1 MKKFYILLGV
11 SALIVA
17 ASAAIVF
24 QIHHSFGRKLDQQRT
39 DWALQEADLQA
50 SLKDMETAIEEE
62 LSNKAKMTVP
72 QLEPS
77 ALVERF
83 KDMQNYTNSM
93 SREKDVQLINQ
104 WRDQMRVAY
113 FVLQGLRDNG
123 DKSLDAIR
131 AYLQSGHNVE
141 LILMFNGNSISIPLY
156 FGDEIETVPTSSR
169 LGLMGVLIYIN
180 NSASLTLLCET
191 MLSATDP
198 TEICHAAQALMKA
211 NGEEFRSVCIK
222 SLRQMLA
229 VNTKSN
235 LIGYSLMKVLSFLKE
250 ECGDDVSD
258 LAAAIEFVDED
269 GNIEISLM
277 REKLELMGE
286 SALPSIREAFSKP
299 EMKLM
304 ERMEMLS
311 VFDEYI
317 GINSDANSMVKLMVD
332 GLSDNSADFVGSA
345 LAIMISDLDSSGSKD
360 NTPNTEM
367 IQGRLNLLNELEQS
381 HAADKALFKESIG
394 ISRNFLNEIATSGV
408 KLNSDEMKKQLLQSG
423 YMDRLGK
430 AMIEFT
436 KNNPEMID
444 EMH

>member
-1 MKKFYILLGV
+1 MKKLYILLGT
-11 SALIVA
+11 SALIAVA
-17 ASAAIVF
+17 AAAIVF
-24 QIHHSFGRKLDQQRT
+24 QIQHASDRTLDQQRT
-39 DWALQEADLQA
+39 DWTLEEALLQA
-50 SLKDMETAIEEE
+50 SLKDLETAIEEE

-93 SREKDVQLINQ
+93 NLIKEENAPLRNQ
-104 WRDQMRVAY
+104 WRDQMREAY
-113 FVLQGLRDNG
+113 FVFQGLIDNG

-131 AYLQSGHNVE
+131 AYLQSGHNVG
-141 LILMFNGNSISIPLY
+141 LMPNWNFSTPLR
-156 FGDEIETVPTSSR
+156 FAEGIETVPISSR
-169 LGLMGVLIYIN
+169 MGLMGVLIYIN

-191 MLSATDP
+191 MISATDP
-198 TEICHAAQALMKA
+198 TEICYAAQALMKA

-229 VNTKSN
+229 VNTN
-235 LIGYSLMKVLSFLKE
+235 LMKRNLTQVLGFLKK

-269 GNIEISLM
+269 GNIETSLM
-277 REKLELMGE
+277 REKLALMGE

-299 EMKLM
+299 DVKLL
-304 ERMEMLS
+304 ERMEMVS
-311 VFDEYI
+311 IFDKYI

-332 GLSDNSADFVGSA
+332 GYGDNDVDFVGSA
-345 LAIMISDLDSSGSKD
+345 VAMMLSEVVSNGSKD
-360 NTPNTEM
+360 DTPNPEM

-381 HAADKALFKESIG
+381 HAGDQPLFKESIG

>member
-1 MKKFYILLGV
+1 MKKLYILLGV
-11 SALIVA
+11 NALIAVA
-17 ASAAIVF
+17 ATAIVF
-24 QIHHSFGRKLDQQRT
+24 QIHHASARALDQQRT
-39 DWALQEADLQA
+39 DWTLKEAQLQA
-50 SLKDMETAIEEE
+50 SLKDLEAAIETEI
-62 LSNKAKMTVP
+62 SNKAKMTIP

-77 ALVERF
+77 ALLERF

-93 SREKDVQLINQ
+93 SMIREENAPLRNQ
-104 WRDQMRVAY
+104 WRDQMRETY

-141 LILMFNGNSISIPLY
+141 LIPNGNFSTPLY

-169 LGLMGVLIYIN
+169 LGLMGVLINLN

-191 MLSATDP
+191 MLSATNP
-198 TEICHAAQALMKA
+198 AEICHAAQALMRA

-235 LIGYSLMKVLSFLKE
+235 IIGYSLMKVLSFLKE

-258 LAAAIEFVDED
+258 LATAIEFVDED

-277 REKLELMGE
+277 QKKLELMGE

-299 EMKLM
+299 EVKLTK
-304 ERMEMLS
+304 RMEMLS
-311 VFDEYI
+311 NFNEYI

-332 GLSDNSADFVGSA
+332 GYGDSNVDAVGSVVM
-345 LAIMISDLDSSGSKD
+345 LMISESDSNGSKE
-360 NTPNTEM
+360 NTPSPEM

-381 HAADKALFKESIG
+381 HPDDQALFKESIG
-394 ISRNFLNEIATSGV
+394 FSRNILNQVATSGV
-408 KLNSDEMKKQLLQSG
+408 QPNSEEMMKQLIQSG
-423 YMDRLGK
+423 FMDRLGK
-430 AMIEFT
+430 AMIEFA
-436 KNNPEMID
+436 KNNPEMVD

>member
-1 MKKFYILLGV
+1 MKKLYILLGV
-11 SALIVA
+11 SALIAVA
-17 ASAAIVF
+17 AMAIVF
-24 QIHHSFGRKLDQQRT
+24 QIQHSSARALDQQRT
-39 DWALQEADLQA
+39 DWTLKEAQLQA
-50 SLKDMETAIEEE
+50 SLKDLEAAIETEI
-62 LSNKAKMTVP
+62 SNKAKMTVP

-83 KDMQNYTNSM
+83 KHMHNYTNSLYGEEDAPL
-93 SREKDVQLINQ
+93 RNQ
-104 WRDQMRVAY
+104 WRDQMREAF
-113 FVLQGLRDNG
+113 FVFQGLGDNG

-141 LILMFNGNSISIPLY
+141 LMPNWNFLNPLR
-156 FGDEIETVPTSSR
+156 FSDKIETVPISSR
-169 LGLMGVLIYIN
+169 LGLMRVLINLN

-191 MLSATDP
+191 MISATDSK
-198 TEICHAAQALMKA
+198 EICYAAQALMKA

-229 VNTKSN
+229 VNTN
-235 LIGYSLMKVLSFLKE
+235 LMKRNLTQVLGFLKK

-286 SALPSIREAFSKP
+286 SVLPSIREAFSKP

-311 VFDEYI
+311 TFDKYI

-332 GLSDNSADFVGSA
+332 GLGDNSVDFVGSA
-345 LAIMISDLDSSGSKD
+345 LAIMMSDLDSSGSKE

-381 HAADKALFKESIG
+381 HAADQALFKESIG
-394 ISRNFLNEIATSGV
+394 ISRNLLNEIATSGIQP
-408 KLNSDEMKKQLLQSG
+408 NSEEIMKQLLQSG
-423 YMDRLGK
+423 FMDRLGK
-430 AMIEFT
+430 AMINFS
-436 KNNPEMID
+436 KDNPEMFD
-444 EMH
+444 MMH

>member
-1 MKKFYILLGV
+1 MKKLYILLGV
-11 SALIVA
+11 SALIA
-17 ASAAIVF
+17 AAAAAIVF
-24 QIHHSFGRKLDQQRT
+24 QIHHASARALDQQRA
-39 DWALQEADLQA
+39 DWNLKEALLQS
-50 SLKDMETAIEEE
+50 SLKDLETAIEAEV
-62 LSNKAKMTVP
+62 SNKAKMTVP

-83 KDMQNYTNSM
+83 KDMQNYTNSLY
-93 SREKDVQLINQ
+93 RAKDAPLRNQ
-104 WRDQMRVAY
+104 WRDQMREAF
-113 FVLQGLRDNG
+113 FVLQGLGDNG

-141 LILMFNGNSISIPLY
+141 LMPNWNFLNPLR
-156 FGDEIETVPTSSR
+156 FSDKIETAPISSR
-169 LGLMGVLIYIN
+169 LGLMRVLINLN

-191 MLSATDP
+191 MISATDS
-198 TEICHAAQALMKA
+198 TEICYAAQALMKA

-229 VNTKSN
+229 VNTN
-235 LIGYSLMKVLSFLKE
+235 LMKRNVTQVLGFLKK

-277 REKLELMGE
+277 REKLALMGE
-286 SALPSIREAFSKP
+286 SALPGIREAFSKP
-299 EMKLM
+299 DMKLM

-311 VFDEYI
+311 TFDKYI
-317 GINSDANSMVKLMVD
+317 GINEDANSMVKLMVD
-332 GLSDNSADFVGSA
+332 GLGDNSVDFVGSA
-345 LAIMISDLDSSGSKD
+345 LAIMMSDLDSSGSKE

-381 HAADKALFKESIG
+381 PAADQALFKESIG

-408 KLNSDEMKKQLLQSG
+408 QPNSEEMMKQLVKSG
-423 YMDRLGK
+423 FMDRLAK
-430 AMIEFT
+430 AMITFS
-436 KNNPEMID
+436 KDNPEMFD
-444 EMH
+444 MMH